1 MEAELK
7 NCILTLLKPSLG
19 LALLASLSSNLV
31 SCSQDILDE
40 DDFLDPFGAL
50 TKVKARKIIKVIF
63 ISNFVSSLQCFA
75 GLA

>member
-1 MEAELK
+1 MCREVFYSRITEQVVK
-7 NCILTLLKPSLG
+7 
-19 LALLASLSSNLV
+19 
-31 SCSQDILDE
+31 DILDE

-50 TKVKARKIIKVIF
+50 TKVKVRKIIMVIF